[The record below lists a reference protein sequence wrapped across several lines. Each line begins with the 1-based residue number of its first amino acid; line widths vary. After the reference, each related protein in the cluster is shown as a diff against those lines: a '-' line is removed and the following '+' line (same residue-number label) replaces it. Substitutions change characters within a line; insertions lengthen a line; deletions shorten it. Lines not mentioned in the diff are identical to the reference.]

1 MIPTLISYFL
11 PAILLFWLTTFNP
24 KNVEFSLS
32 KLQKVVKKSH
42 KLPRT

>member
-1 MIPTLISYFL
+1 MTTVISYFL

-24 KNVEFSLS
+24 KNVEFSFS
-32 KLQKVVKKSH
+32 KFQKVVKKSH